1 MPELPGL
8 PWRVRVFCGIERAL
22 CVAFGLGKTE
32 KRLLKECMDLKREAE
47 ELLSAL
53 EERLREAFE
62 CSMRVVS
69 NVMLFGYMVY

>member
-1 MPELPGL
+1 MPELPGLPGL
-8 PWRVRVFCGIERAL
+8 PWRVRVF

-32 KRLLKECMDLKREAE
+32 KRLLRECMDLKREAE

-62 CSMRVVS
+62 CCMRVVS